1 MNYFPFTFLK
11 FFGNTKIINYFF
23 SKVIFLYLFIIVVL
37 NLKKFKRAKSI
48 FLNSYAF
55 GHSIT
60 ETSIYFN
67 QHGVESICISIGSKD
82 HRNKYLHFLYT
93 PYALLN
99 FWLPSIR
106 DINLYQALKKRTHD
120 MLEFQLKESATIK
133 FLIDGNYQ
141 IVTRQTLLD
150 SSAIKNLKSVY
161 MLAEDSAMKLISEIN
176 LEYKLAQGVEA
187 SCSLHYLV
195 QQPSPIFPS
204 INIRMKKLDQKFQ
217 KNLKKLNYSIST
229 KPKICSIIIRKSWKP
244 WSGNGL
250 NSYLKT
256 IDYLNEQ
263 NYIVNI
269 LGDVDEFISYRKAH
283 NSRTAYYHSDYN
295 LDDKI
300 FQILSILN
308 SDFCIGDQSGL
319 QALVHFFNKKHLII
333 NSVPFVQ
340 VQHNGVS
347 LPRIWH
353 WPDGAVINKSK
364 HIESYL
370 YRIHPKKIS
379 QGEFITPSY
388 HDPETILKSVMMFV
402 DQIELTADIGG
413 IKPNKF
419 IGIDNLANYSSN
431 SFYSPVLKDFWI
443 NTC

>member
-11 FFGNTKIINYFF
+11 FFGNTKIVNYFF
-23 SKVIFLYLFIIVVL
+23 SKVIFLYLFTMVVL
-37 NLKKFKRAKSI
+37 NLSKFKRAKSI
-48 FLNSYAF
+48 FINSYAF
-55 GHSIT
+55 GHSVT
-60 ETSIYFN
+60 ETSIFFN
-67 QHGVESICISIGSKD
+67 QHGVESICISVGSKD
-82 HRNKYLHFLYT
+82 HRNKYLRFLYI
-93 PYALLN
+93 PYTLLN

-120 MLEFQLKESATIK
+120 VLEFQLKESATLK
-133 FLIDGNYQ
+133 YLIDGNYQ
-141 IVTRQTLLD
+141 IITRQALLD

-161 MLAEDSAMKLISEIN
+161 MLAEDSAIKLISEIN
-176 LEYKLAQGVEA
+176 LEYKLAQGIEA

-195 QQPSPIFPS
+195 QQPSPIIP
-204 INIRMKKLDQKFQ
+204 NISFRMKKLDQKFQ
-217 KNLKKLNYSIST
+217 KNLKKLSYSSST
-229 KPKICSIIIRKSWKP
+229 KPKICSIVIRKSWKP

-250 NSYLKT
+250 NSYIET

-263 NYIVNI
+263 NYIVNV
-269 LGDVDEFISYRKAH
+269 LGDTDEFISYRKAH
-283 NSRTAYYHSDYN
+283 NSRAAYYHSDYR
-295 LDDKI
+295 LDYRT

-353 WPDGAVINKSK
+353 GSDGAVMNKSE
-364 HIESYL
+364 HIKSYL

-379 QGEFITPSY
+379 QGQFITPNY
-388 HDPETILKSVMMFV
+388 HDSGTILKSVMMFV
-402 DQIELTADIGG
+402 DQIEHTAEIGG
-413 IKPNKF
+413 LKPNKF

-431 SFYSPVLKDFWI
+431 SFYSPVIRDFLD
-443 NTC
+443 

>member
-23 SKVIFLYLFIIVVL
+23 SKVIFLYLFTIVVL
-37 NLKKFKRAKSI
+37 NLRKFKSAKSI
-48 FLNSYAF
+48 FINSYAF
-55 GHSIT
+55 GHSVT
-60 ETSIYFN
+60 ETSIFFN

-82 HRNKYLHFLYT
+82 HRNKYLRFLYI
-93 PYALLN
+93 PYTLLN

-120 MLEFQLKESATIK
+120 ILDYQLKESATLK

-141 IVTRQTLLD
+141 LVTRQALLD

-161 MLAEDSAMKLISEIN
+161 MLAEDSALKLISEIN

-195 QQPSPIFPS
+195 QQPSPIIPNLSFK
-204 INIRMKKLDQKFQ
+204 MKKLDQKFQ
-217 KNLKKLNYSIST
+217 KNLKNLNYSSST
-229 KPKICSIIIRKSWKP
+229 KPKICSIVIRKSWKP

-250 NSYLKT
+250 NSYLET

-263 NYIVNI
+263 NYIVNV
-269 LGDVDEFISYRKAH
+269 LGDTDEFISYRKAH

-295 LDDKI
+295 LDYRI

-340 VQHNGVS
+340 VQHNSVS

-364 HIESYL
+364 HIKSYL

-379 QGEFITPSY
+379 QGKFITPNY
-388 HDPETILKSVMMFV
+388 HDSGTILKSVMMFV
-402 DQIELTADIGG
+402 DQIEHTADIGG
-413 IKPNKF
+413 LKPNKF

-431 SFYSPVLKDFWI
+431 SFYSPVIRDFLD
-443 NTC
+443 